1 MQLFKHSTVEYI
13 QNSFSEIKIV
23 TMSDSEDIFGD
34 NSRITADSRSLST
47 DSLRDG
53 VTVIEESQSLLL
65 PPHSAGNH
73 FRETDQNQDDNNE
86 VPTQLE
92 DSHLLLGMVQ
102 GIKRSMETMGREMK
116 RIKEQNVALDKKASS
131 VLKKHDT
138 IEKQL
143 KSLDSK
149 CSKVKRQNLGSMAL
163 LCFLGD

>member
-116 RIKEQNVALDKKASS
+116 RIKEQNVALDKKS
-131 VLKKHDT
+131 VLR
-138 IEKQL
+138 
-143 KSLDSK
+143 S
-149 CSKVKRQNLGSMAL
+149 
-163 LCFLGD
+163 

>member
-116 RIKEQNVALDKKASS
+116 RIKEQNVVLDKKVSS

>member
-1 MQLFKHSTVEYI
+1 
-13 QNSFSEIKIV
+13 
-23 TMSDSEDIFGD
+23 MSDSEDIFGD
-34 NSRITADSRSLST
+34 NSRKTADSRSLST

-65 PPHSAGNH
+65 SPHSAGNH
-73 FRETDQNQDDNNE
+73 SRETDQNQDDNNE

-102 GIKRSMETMGREMK
+102 GIKRSVETMGREIK
-116 RIKEQNVALDKKASS
+116 RIKEQNVALDKKVSS

>member
-73 FRETDQNQDDNNE
+73 SRETDQNQDNE

-116 RIKEQNVALDKKASS
+116 RIKEQNVAFDKKASS

>member
-1 MQLFKHSTVEYI
+1 
-13 QNSFSEIKIV
+13 
-23 TMSDSEDIFGD
+23 MSDSEDIFGD

-53 VTVIEESQSLLL
+53 VTVIGESQSLLL

-116 RIKEQNVALDKKASS
+116 RIKEQNVALDKKVSS

-138 IEKQL
+138 IEKQS
-143 KSLDSK
+143 KGLDSK

>member
-23 TMSDSEDIFGD
+23 TMSDSEDIFCD

-116 RIKEQNVALDKKASS
+116 RIKEQNVALDKK
-131 VLKKHDT
+131 
-138 IEKQL
+138 
-143 KSLDSK
+143 
-149 CSKVKRQNLGSMAL
+149 CPP
-163 LCFLGD
+163 FLRNMTL

>member
-1 MQLFKHSTVEYI
+1 
-13 QNSFSEIKIV
+13 
-23 TMSDSEDIFGD
+23 MSDSEDIFGD

-116 RIKEQNVALDKKASS
+116 RIKEQNVALDKKVSS

-138 IEKQL
+138 IEKQS
-143 KSLDSK
+143 KGLDSK
-149 CSKVKRQNLGSMAL
+149 CSL

>member
-65 PPHSAGNH
+65 PPHSSAGNH
-73 FRETDQNQDDNNE
+73 FRETDQNQDNNNE

-116 RIKEQNVALDKKASS
+116 RIKEQNVALDKKVSS

-163 LCFLGD
+163 LCL

>member
-92 DSHLLLGMVQ
+92 DSHLLLGMGQ
-102 GIKRSMETMGREMK
+102 GIKTSMETTGREMK
-116 RIKEQNVALDKKASS
+116 RIKEQNVALDKKVSS

-138 IEKQL
+138 IAKE
-143 KSLDSK
+143 
-149 CSKVKRQNLGSMAL
+149 LGFKLFKGKKTEFRFYGIVM
-163 LCFLGD
+163 

>member
-1 MQLFKHSTVEYI
+1 
-13 QNSFSEIKIV
+13 
-23 TMSDSEDIFGD
+23 MSDSEDIFGD

-102 GIKRSMETMGREMK
+102 GIKRSMETMGRELK
-116 RIKEQNVALDKKASS
+116 RIKEQNVALDKKVSS

-138 IEKQL
+138 IEKQS
-143 KSLDSK
+143 KGLDSK
-149 CSKVKRQNLGSMAL
+149 CSL

>member
-73 FRETDQNQDDNNE
+73 SRETDQNQDNE

-116 RIKEQNVALDKKASS
+116 RIKEQNVALDKKVSS

-149 CSKVKRQNLGSMAL
+149 CSKVKRQNLDSMAL
-163 LCFLGD
+163 